1 MRVVLASKRKIKI
14 MFSKSST
21 GNKQACYFPLLARFP
36 QKIRKYGQQMR
47 KYGQQ
52 MRNAVA

>member
-1 MRVVLASKRKIKI
+1 MGLSNVGFETEDQI
-14 MFSKSST
+14 MFSTSST

-36 QKIRKYGQQMR
+36 PKIR